1 MTSEIF
7 SEIYNKALDII
18 SRREH
23 SEFELKQ
30 KLKKKYSIASND
42 INRKYKISIIKTE
55 PIRNIYDEIN
65 NEYYFHKE
73 YIDKGI
79 YNIDSNKEVKIKSSS
94 YSQNIFTEG
103 EYVIHED

>member
-1 MTSEIF
+1 MNLF
-7 SEIYNKALDII
+7 
-18 SRREH
+18 
-23 SEFELKQ
+23 
-30 KLKKKYSIASND
+30 ASND

-103 EYVIHED
+103 EYVIHEDYGLGIYSGLMRDLFISLFSSSYLSNIN